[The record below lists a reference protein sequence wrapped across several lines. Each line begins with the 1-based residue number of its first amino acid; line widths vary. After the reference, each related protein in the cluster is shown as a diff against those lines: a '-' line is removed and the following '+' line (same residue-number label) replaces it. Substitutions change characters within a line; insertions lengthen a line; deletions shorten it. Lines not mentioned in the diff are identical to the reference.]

1 MLNLRL
7 VALIP
12 PQPAYDG
19 GHVRQVPRTLAA
31 ITSVRSICQQMSMG
45 HGRAEPSVEPGP
57 DVRGRGHHTHISH
70 GPALA

>member
-31 ITSVRSICQQMSMG
+31 ITSV
-45 HGRAEPSVEPGP
+45 
-57 DVRGRGHHTHISH
+57 
-70 GPALA
+70 